1 MQATGG
7 AEVRDWKRESGSRM
21 GGDGAEADE
30 DEAPARKV
38 NDLQSNTD
46 KFNRKTGSITRLGA
60 RENAVVASRRTEAS
74 ERVDQTMQE
83 VATDGAEIDAARG
96 SVPMEGVEELLRC
109 NRGPRLIPT
118 GNLPSEVCRR

>member
-1 MQATGG
+1 MHTNGG
-7 AEVRDWKRESGSRM
+7 GEVRDWKRESGSRV
-21 GGDGAEADE
+21 GGDGAEASG
-30 DEAPARKV
+30 DEALARTV
-38 NDLQSNTD
+38 NDRQSSADNFMRT
-46 KFNRKTGSITRLGA
+46 TGFITGLGA
-60 RENAVVASRRTEAS
+60 GQNAVGSNSRTEAS

-118 GNLPSEVCRR
+118 GNLHSEVFRR